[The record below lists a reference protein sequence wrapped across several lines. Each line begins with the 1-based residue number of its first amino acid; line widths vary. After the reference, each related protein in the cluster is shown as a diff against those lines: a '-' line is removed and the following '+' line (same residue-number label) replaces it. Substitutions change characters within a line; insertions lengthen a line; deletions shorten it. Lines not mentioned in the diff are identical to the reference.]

1 MSENTKT
8 ETPENGIT
16 NIQPLNVDSLAGS
29 LAGEQPEVSEHTVA
43 AEMEKQEQRKVQ
55 FSELRDSDGNPF
67 NPEIH
72 VTDSNG
78 DPVTTKNNKLRK
90 RPGRKGGDSATGG
103 QSHVAAPGSS
113 AQNSGQVEKMQA
125 RQSGVHAARMFAS
138 VSMMIGGEE
147 FRPMKDEKQ
156 GVDEMQ
162 GLEEAFGDYFESKEW
177 EDIPPGVALTMVC
190 FSFLAPRFLMPK
202 TKTRVSKMKDW
213 FAAKYFAYKTRK
225 KGGKVRQLRED
236 EKEQEKEVE

>member
-1 MSENTKT
+1 MSENTNT
-8 ETPENGIT
+8 ENPETEISSV
-16 NIQPLNVDSLAGS
+16 QPLNVDSLAGS

-43 AEMEKQEQRKVQ
+43 AEMEKQEQRKAQ
-55 FSELRDSDGNPF
+55 FSDLRDTDGNPF

-90 RPGRKGGDSATGG
+90 RPGRKSDTAQTGG
-103 QSHVAAPGSS
+103 KSHVSQPGAS
-113 AQNSGQVEKMQA
+113 AQNSGQVQTQQA

-138 VSMMIGGEE
+138 VSMMVGGDE

-156 GVDEMQ
+156 GIDEMK

-177 EDIPPGVALTMVC
+177 EDIPPGIALTMVC

-213 FAAKYFAYKTRK
+213 IAHKYFAYKTRK

-236 EKEQEKEVE
+236 DKEQEKEAE